1 METIQTSKLEKLVSH
16 SQNYTVTSIWIQVRK
31 IITDIIRKI
40 IIYFLILFANSSNL
54 FLLTLV
60 YSLLSVSSHY

>member
-1 METIQTSKLEKLVSH
+1 METIQTSKLKKLVSY
-16 SQNYTVTSIWIQVRK
+16 SQNDTVTSIWIQVRK

-54 FLLTLV
+54 FLLTFV